1 MSWQIKCPLKGKL
14 ISGEQ
19 CRRCFYKRLPDDVSN
34 VWCRHP
40 TYKKRMENLARAIDR
55 LCRKEEAQ
63 KDKIALLYMQGKMR
77 KAEEAEQEL
86 RELRL
91 RRAALKLRLEAN
103 EKMTRE
109 AYTINAPLVTAVE
122 EYLSDLTRDSII
134 AEKILAP
141 NKNLSELYINIQ
153 QESITTPENAIARAL
168 KYYNI

>member
-19 CRRCFYKRLPDDVSN
+19 CRSCFYKRLPDDVSII
-34 VWCRHP
+34 WCRYP
-40 TYKKRMENLARAIDR
+40 AYKKRTENLIKTIDR
-55 LCRKEEAQ
+55 SQHEEEAK
-63 KDKIALLYMQGKMR
+63 KDKIALLYAQGKTR
-77 KAEEAEQEL
+77 KAEEAEKEL

-91 RRAALKLRLEAN
+91 RRTALKLRLKAN
-103 EKMTRE
+103 KKMTRE
-109 AYTINAPLVTAVE
+109 AHKINAPLVTAVE

-153 QESITTPENAIARAL
+153 QESITTPENAIACAL